1 MSNSIQKTSLIAVLT
16 LGWAVSSAVG
26 QSAAQT
32 STPTPKTAT
41 PAQSPAKKTP
51 AAPTGSAETKPAV
64 PTAPVESS
72 SEPKAEATS
81 QPATQPSTEQVEEIP
96 KSPKVEA
103 TPSPADRLREQLR
116 VAEQMV
122 AAGMKREAIAE
133 LASLSGTDLFDPQGF
148 YNIANALARLDATDA
163 AIITYRKAI
172 EQRNGHY
179 SRASNNLGVILLRQG
194 FWDQAYEAF
203 IAALRAENFHYAEAS
218 YNLGRLYAVRGE
230 KELATREWHRA
241 LLVNPK
247 HEGALRALAGTE
259 NVSDSPPASD
269 APAVK
274 SGNKELS
281 RPAVRNE
288 KPGAAL
294 TRGSSLKVD
303 PETYASL
310 QRGRT
315 AHERGRYEEAVSNFR
330 SVIKRMGGYFPP
342 ANLELSYSLIE
353 LRRNDEAI
361 DSLLLVAQKDGARLP
376 ISYYH
381 LGRLYEMRGDLKQA
395 EDYYAR
401 AAQSYQGENSQF
413 LLNLSGVRERRGDF
427 SGALAA
433 MEDYI
438 KGKER
443 RGQKP
448 EWSDARLANL
458 REKVAASQTAPKP

>member
-1 MSNSIQKTSLIAVLT
+1 MSNSIHKTSLIALLT
-16 LGWAVSSAVG
+16 LGLAVSSAVA
-26 QSAAQT
+26 QSAAET
-32 STPTPKTAT
+32 STQPTPKTAS
-41 PAQSPAKKTP
+41 PAQAQAKKTP
-51 AAPTGSAETKPAV
+51 APTNSPETKPAV
-64 PTAPVESS
+64 PASPVESQGD
-72 SEPKAEATS
+72 PKAEATS
-81 QPATQPSTEQVEEIP
+81 QPVTQPSPEQASEETP
-96 KSPKVEA
+96 KRPKVEA
-103 TPSPADRLREQLR
+103 TPTPADRLREQLR
-116 VAEQMV
+116 VAEQMA

-133 LASLSGTDLFDPQGF
+133 LAVLSGEDRFDPQGF

-179 SRASNNLGVILLRQG
+179 SRASNNLGVVLLRQG
-194 FWDQAYEAF
+194 FWDQAYDAF
-203 IAALRAENFHYAEAS
+203 LAALRAENFHYAEAS

-230 KELATREWHRA
+230 MELATREWHRA
-241 LLVNPK
+241 LRVDPK
-247 HEGALRALAGTE
+247 HQGALRALAGVE
-259 NVSDSPPASD
+259 NAGDSTPVSDP
-269 APAVK
+269 PAVK
-274 SGNKELS
+274 TGNKDLS
-281 RPAVRNE
+281 RSAPVRNE
-288 KPGAAL
+288 KPGAAFS
-294 TRGSSLKVD
+294 GSSLKVD

-315 AHERGRYEEAVSNFR
+315 AHERGRYEEAVANFR
-330 SVIKRMGGYFPP
+330 SVIKRMGGYFAP

-353 LRRNDEAI
+353 LKRNDEAI
-361 DSLLLVAQKDGARLP
+361 DSLLQVAQKDGARLP

-381 LGRLYEMRGDLKQA
+381 LGRLYELRGDLKQA
-395 EDYYAR
+395 EDYFAR

-438 KGKER
+438 KGKEQ

-458 REKVAASQTAPKP
+458 REKVAAANSPKP